1 VLSLATGAL
10 MLLHAL
16 SARWVARRVL
26 ASETWVTATMPPK
39 ATSVATAAM
48 IRRRPPNL
56 EDLEAPRRYLA
67 LRMG

>member
-1 VLSLATGAL
+1 
-10 MLLHAL
+10 MLLHAS

-56 EDLEAPRRYLA
+56 EDLEGPRRYLA